1 MHLLWYYNDFS
12 CFQLIL
18 YKPINLH
25 NYYVVV
31 QYLVYFLYIGLD
43 RAELDKVVEIW
54 IISQFG
60 FDEVIFL
67 QNIAGV

>member
-1 MHLLWYYNDFS
+1 MNV
-12 CFQLIL
+12 
-18 YKPINLH
+18 H
-25 NYYVVV
+25 NYCIIV

-54 IISQFG
+54 IISQLG

-67 QNIAGV
+67 QNIGGY